1 MAFDEHMEPEIQ
13 RVLDTAAILEITEFE
28 VFRLAY
34 DRWFG
39 TPANDTI
46 IEPFFCNYMF
56 EMVVPSWVNH
66 FTRTFMELYHA
77 GRLDPTKYGIFPKP
91 FSHASVRIGILI
103 AVVLT
108 AIMLCLILLAGNVTQ
123 FYGLTGIFRW

>member
-28 VFRLAY
+28 VFRLSY

-39 TPANDTI
+39 TPANDAI

-66 FTRTFMELYHA
+66 FTRRVMALYNA
-77 GRLDPTKYGIFPKP
+77 ERLDPTRYGIFPKP
-91 FSHASVRIGILI
+91 FSHASARMGVQI
-103 AVVLT
+103 AVILATVL
-108 AIMLCLILLAGNVTQ
+108 ICLFLLADNVSE
-123 FYGLTGIFRW
+123 FYDLTGIFR